1 MLHVMPEPA
10 SSGIRSVDYDTEAA
24 VGVCRQLVIALE
36 YCHAKQV
43 INRDL
48 KPENT
53 LIMTLDG
60 QPYVKLCDFG

>member
-1 MLHVMPEPA
+1 MAGMCL
-10 SSGIRSVDYDTEAA
+10 
-24 VGVCRQLVIALE
+24 QLVIALD

>member
-1 MLHVMPEPA
+1 MCA
-10 SSGIRSVDYDTEAA
+10 
-24 VGVCRQLVIALE
+24 QLVIALE

-53 LIMTLDG
+53 LIMTQDG
-60 QPYVKLCDFG
+60 RPYVKLCDFG